1 MSALKQR
8 ISDEMKAALLGGDRF
23 RGDVLRNL
31 KAAILN
37 EEVAQQKRDEGLSDS
52 EIEIVLAREVK
63 KRAESAKIYRENDR
77 PELAEPEEKEAE
89 VIKEFLPGQ
98 MSEDELRQLIREVV
112 STVDGA
118 DIKNMGQII
127 GMVKARVGNK
137 ADGAVMA
144 NIVKETLTNK

>member
-52 EIEIVLAREVK
+52 ETEIVLAREVK

-137 ADGAVMA
+137 ADGAMMA

>member
-89 VIKEFLPGQ
+89 VIKEFLPEQ
-98 MSEDELRQLIREVV
+98 MSEDELRQLVREVV
-112 STVDGA
+112 LTVDGA

>member
-52 EIEIVLAREVK
+52 ETEIVLAREVK

>member
-52 EIEIVLAREVK
+52 ETEIVLAREVK

-89 VIKEFLPGQ
+89 VIKEFLPEQ
-98 MSEDELRQLIREVV
+98 MSEDELRQLVREVV

-137 ADGAVMA
+137 ADGAMMA

>member
-89 VIKEFLPGQ
+89 VIKEFLPEQ